1 MPNPLHLNEHELAAL
16 HALHTGSDELDMDD
30 PIWQRLQDRGL
41 VVLRNVMRSADG
53 SLTRIATLTASARGY
68 PTS

>member
-1 MPNPLHLNEHELAAL
+1 MPNPLHLNEDELDAL
-16 HALHTGSDELDMDD
+16 RALHTGSDELEMDD
-30 PIWQRLQDRGL
+30 PIWQQLEDRGL

-53 SLTRIATLTASARGY
+53 SLTRIATLTTSGRGY